1 MKNMRFMPLVLSLG
15 LAIFCGSMFA
25 HHGTNASYDMDKIVT
40 ISGTVT
46 EFIWSNPHCQVYLDV
61 KDEQGNIV
69 HWAGEMNSPGVLE
82 RAAMTRRTLKPGDV
96 IKVNLHPSRAGAAV
110 GVVQDITL
118 PDGKVLTR
126 GGGGG
131 QQQQQ

>member
-1 MKNMRFMPLVLSLG
+1 MKNKLLFGLILVSGTLL
-15 LAIFCGSMFA
+15 A
-25 HHGTNASYDMDKIVT
+25 HHGTNASYEMDKVVT

-46 EFIWSNPHCQVYLDV
+46 EFVWSNPHCQVYLDV

-82 RAAMTRRTLKPGDV
+82 RAGLSRKTMKAGDQ
-96 IKVNLHPSRAGAAV
+96 IKLVLHPSKAGAPV

-118 PDGKVLTR
+118 PDGKVIAR
-126 GGGGG
+126 GGGGA
-131 QQQQQ
+131 QQQ